1 MNLLAMSRTLGSP
14 AARRVRHLQ
23 RHLAAASLFSFSGPP
38 MKTYSERHSKVMETA
53 LSRAAKVSDS
63 IVNEEILLAAG
74 CFWGVELAF
83 ARIPGVLKTSVG
95 YCGGRVENPT
105 YEQVCSG
112 SSGHTE
118 AVHLAFDNNIVH
130 LNELLNVFWEIHD
143 PTTLN
148 RQGNDIGTQYR
159 SGIYYNSDA
168 QLDIITR
175 SIAKE
180 QPRWNDPIVTEVK
193 GEASNKYWVAEEYHQ
208 GYLARGGQCA
218 LKGDKTP
225 IRCYG

>member
-1 MNLLAMSRTLGSP
+1 MQLDMQLDMREPSRMKLLFGTPILIILDATILNP
-14 AARRVRHLQ
+14 YAKIVFTVD
-23 RHLAAASLFSFSGPP
+23 LFVPTEEAGL
-38 MKTYSERHSKVMETA
+38 MGA
-53 LSRAAKVSDS
+53 IDVS
-63 IVNEEILLAAG
+63 
-74 CFWGVELAF
+74 FWGVELAF

-130 LNELLNVFWEIHD
+130 LNELLDVFWEIHD

-159 SGIYYNSDA
+159 SGIYYKSDA

-193 GEASNKYWVAEEYHQ
+193 EEASNKYWVAEEYHQ